1 MLAAAPIARCWQAVH
16 LEPEGQ
22 AEPMAASV
30 ALSHRLA
37 ARMTSSRGPVMVAAV
52 ARAAWAVQ
60 ACKRQVWARTW
71 MAVGMP
77 AWAARKNQGEQYAP
91 AEKSIRSVSAVAPK
105 AATRAAHLAHQRER
119 KGRSSDWFS
128 LTEM

>member
-52 ARAAWAVQ
+52 
-60 ACKRQVWARTW
+60 ARTW